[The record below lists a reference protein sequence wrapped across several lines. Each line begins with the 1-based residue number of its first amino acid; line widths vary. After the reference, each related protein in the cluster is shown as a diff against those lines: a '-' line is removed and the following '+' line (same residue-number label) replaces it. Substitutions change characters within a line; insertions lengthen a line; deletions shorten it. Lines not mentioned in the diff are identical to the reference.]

1 MVKTFT
7 RMAVAGAA
15 VVSVLAVTASQAQA
29 AVLVSNKTI
38 SNSHGKMTFIDD
50 GDVFQVCDTKADGH
64 GMTGELVQIYDAGAN
79 QVRLTVT
86 DGGDSGCDKKGYNI
100 GNQFNE
106 QYEMWL
112 SWNGG
117 GATVKSERFNE

>member
-29 AVLVSNKTI
+29 AVLDTNRTI
-38 SNSHGKMTFIDD
+38 SNSHGKFTFTDD
-50 GDVFQVCDTKADGH
+50 GDVFEVCDTKADGY
-64 GMTGELVQIYDAGAN
+64 GMTGRLQESGSNDYV
-79 QVRLTVT
+79 LTVT
-86 DGGDSGCDKKGYNI
+86 DGGDAGCDKKGYNI
-100 GNQFNE
+100 GNLREYQ
-106 QYEMWL
+106 MSL

-117 GATVKSERFNE
+117 GATVRSIWFNE